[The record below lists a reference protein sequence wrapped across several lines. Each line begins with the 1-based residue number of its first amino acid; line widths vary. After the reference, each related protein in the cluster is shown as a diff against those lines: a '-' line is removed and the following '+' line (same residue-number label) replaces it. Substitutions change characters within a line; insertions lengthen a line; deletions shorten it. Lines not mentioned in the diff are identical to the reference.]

1 MSNMARSDEI
11 DELVSSVRNLVSY
24 KDAAGARR
32 LPADDRLI
40 LSPALR
46 IDMPDPDPEVVEV
59 EHESSVSEVLVLKD
73 AVLTDKAT
81 LGATIAELEVAVTA
95 RVEDWEPD
103 GGESFDQAAWAAS
116 AFESPQDDSVV
127 SATPEPE
134 EVAVSDTPAGAED
147 DPADAA
153 ESDLEARIAN
163 DIVMQHFATQIDE
176 IALRDA
182 VVRILRDELAG
193 DMGER
198 ITRNVRKL
206 VRREI
211 NRVLVTRDLD

>member
-1 MSNMARSDEI
+1 
-11 DELVSSVRNLVSY
+11 
-24 KDAAGARR
+24 
-32 LPADDRLI
+32 
-40 LSPALR
+40 
-46 IDMPDPDPEVVEV
+46 
-59 EHESSVSEVLVLKD
+59 
-73 AVLTDKAT
+73 LTDKAT

-116 AFESPQDDSVV
+116 AFEPPQDDSVV
-127 SATPEPE
+127 SATPAPE